1 MGTSNSY
8 SGGGGAAG
16 NKLRDEIDEWLDS
29 LPDNPPPD
37 QGDGDGDDG
46 GDQPDNADDRPKLPP
61 ESLLNVLP
69 LLRPF
74 AGGGGGRADGPGG
87 GGGASGG
94 GAGAAGGGGTTGGAQ
109 RSARASA
116 SVAGRAAAAAYA
128 LRVGDAE
135 TLDRMGLDLAS
146 LRANDDPIDVARQ
159 IVNAA
164 CESALSDGTIEDE
177 ERRYVASEVT
187 NWVLEEN
194 EGGAPPTPEEI
205 VQKSI
210 AVIISEAAQNETV
223 EMIRRGERPE
233 WASLEAERQ
242 LREAAEVLARRVE
255 VSSEGMTDQDFAR
268 AVEEGIETLRRI
280 RGEG

>member
-1 MGTSNSY
+1 MGTSDSY

-16 NKLRDEIDEWLDS
+16 NKLRDEVDEWLDS
-29 LPDNPPPD
+29 LPNTPPPD
-37 QGDGDGDDG
+37 QDDGDDG
-46 GDQPDNADDRPKLPP
+46 GDHPDNADDRPKLPH

-74 AGGGGGRADGPGG
+74 AGGGRGADGPGG
-87 GGGASGG
+87 GGGAGG
-94 GAGAAGGGGTTGGAQ
+94 GRDGAAAGRGGTTGGAQ

-135 TLDRMGLDLAS
+135 TLERMGLDLQS

-164 CESALSDGTIEDE
+164 CESALSDGTIEDD

-223 EMIRRGERPE
+223 ERIRRGERPE

-255 VSSEGMTDQDFAR
+255 VSPEGMTDEDFAR

-280 RGEG
+280 RGDG

>member
-16 NKLRDEIDEWLDS
+16 NKLREEIDEWLDS

-37 QGDGDGDDG
+37 QGDGDGDD

-74 AGGGGGRADGPGG
+74 AGGGGGGADGPGG
-87 GGGASGG
+87 GGGAGG
-94 GAGAAGGGGTTGGAQ
+94 GGGGAAGGGGTTGGAQ

-164 CESALSDGTIEDE
+164 CESALSDGTIEDD

-255 VSSEGMTDQDFAR
+255 VSPEGMTDQDFAR
-268 AVEEGIETLRRI
+268 AVEDGIETLRRI
-280 RGEG
+280 RGDG

>member
-8 SGGGGAAG
+8 TGGGGAAG
-16 NKLRDEIDEWLDS
+16 NKLREEIDEWLDS
-29 LPDNPPPD
+29 LPDSPPPD

-46 GDQPDNADDRPKLPP
+46 RDQPENADDRPKLPP

-74 AGGGGGRADGPGG
+74 AGGGGGADGPGG
-87 GGGASGG
+87 GGGAGG
-94 GAGAAGGGGTTGGAQ
+94 GGGGPAGGGGTTGGAQ

-164 CESALSDGTIEDE
+164 CESALSDGTIEDD

-210 AVIISEAAQNETV
+210 AIIISEAAQNETV

-255 VSSEGMTDQDFAR
+255 VSPEGMTDQDFAR

-280 RGEG
+280 RGDG

>member
-1 MGTSNSY
+1 MGTSDSY
-8 SGGGGAAG
+8 TGGGGAAG
-16 NKLRDEIDEWLDS
+16 NKLRDEVDTWLDS
-29 LPDNPPPD
+29 LPDNPPPHQD
-37 QGDGDGDDG
+37 DGDGDDG
-46 GDQPDNADDRPKLPP
+46 GEQPDNADDRPKLPP

-74 AGGGGGRADGPGG
+74 AGGGGGGADGPGG
-87 GGGASGG
+87 GGGTGGGGG
-94 GAGAAGGGGTTGGAQ
+94 GAPGGGGTTGGAQ

-164 CESALSDGTIEDE
+164 CESALSDGTIEDD

-210 AVIISEAAQNETV
+210 AIIISEAAQNETV

-255 VSSEGMTDQDFAR
+255 VSPEGMSDQDFAR

-280 RGEG
+280 RGDG